1 MGDRVGGAAVP
12 AGRTLRHFV
21 GDAAWRDLLS
31 QVFERRHPA
40 GSMMLRQGE
49 PGTHVLAVLSGVA
62 KVLRRERSGDLTLL
76 AFRGPGELLGEVA
89 VLDDD
94 VRSASVETISSCTV
108 GVIGKAEFLRFVVAH
123 DLFPVL
129 MRYAFTR
136 MRESDE
142 ARGGGGST
150 LTRLAATLVGLADI
164 SGHPASRPG
173 EPLELALTRHE
184 LAQYLGMS
192 RNTITATLAGL
203 ESCGVQA
210 GRKRIVIGDL
220 TALRRVAAASGE

>member
-1 MGDRVGGAAVP
+1 MGEREGGAPVA

-21 GDAAWRDLLS
+21 GDAVWRELLG
-31 QVFERRHPA
+31 QVYERRHPA
-40 GSMMLRQGE
+40 GDMMLRQGE

-62 KVLRRERSGDLTLL
+62 KVLRRERNGDLTLL

-108 GVIGKAEFLRFVVAH
+108 GVVGKAEFLRFVVEH
-123 DLFPVL
+123 NLFPVL
-129 MRYAFTR
+129 VRYAFTR

-142 ARGGGGST
+142 ARGGGDT

-164 SGHPASRPG
+164 AGQAGGRPG

-184 LAQYLGMS
+184 LAQYLGIS
-192 RNTITATLAGL
+192 RNTISSTLAEL
-203 ESCGVQA
+203 EPCEVRA
-210 GRKRIVIGDL
+210 GRKRIVLGDL
-220 TALRRVAAASGE
+220 TALRRRAAASGS

>member
-1 MGDRVGGAAVP
+1 MGERIGGAPVP

-21 GDAAWRDLLS
+21 GDAVWRDLLGH
-31 QVFERRHPA
+31 VFERRHPA
-40 GSMMLRQGE
+40 GSMVLRQGE
-49 PGTHVLAVLSGVA
+49 PGTHVLAVLSGAA
-62 KVLRRERSGDLTLL
+62 KVLRRERNGDLTLL

-108 GVIGKAEFLRFVVAH
+108 GVVGKAEFLRFVVDH

-129 MRYAFTR
+129 VRYAFTR

-142 ARGGGGST
+142 ARGGGDT

-164 SGHPASRPG
+164 SGHPAGLPG

-184 LAQYLGMS
+184 LAQYLGIS
-192 RNTITATLAGL
+192 RNTISATLAEL
-203 ESCGVQA
+203 ESCDVQA
-210 GRKRIVIGDL
+210 GRKRIVLGDL
-220 TALRRVAAASGE
+220 TALRRVATAPGS